1 YSTPVSTVLNVTAA
15 NGVLKND
22 TDPESNSLT
31 AAIVTQPTHG
41 TITLNANGSFAY
53 TPTTGFTG
61 TDTFTHKASNGNR
74 ENAAAKVTL
83 NVGINTAPTGVA
95 DSYTATEN
103 QTLTVNATN
112 GVLKNDT
119 DLEGNTLTASVNTQ
133 PAHGTVTMT
142 SDGAFT
148 YTPATDFNGTDT

>member
-1 YSTPVSTVLNVTAA
+1 LYYFPGGPAGTGGTSSSPSPTNQSPTANADAYSTPVSTVLNVTAA

-31 AAIVTQPTHG
+31 AAIVTQPTPG

-53 TPTTGFTG
+53 PPTTGFTG
-61 TDTFTHKASNGNR
+61 TDTFTYKASDGNS
-74 ENAAAKVTL
+74 ESAAATVTL

-95 DSYTATEN
+95 DSYTATED

-119 DLEGNTLTASVNTQ
+119 DL
-133 PAHGTVTMT
+133 
-142 SDGAFT
+142 
-148 YTPATDFNGTDT
+148 